1 MNCIG
6 VRMSDLGIRSGW
18 TRKRRLPLSVTG
30 RRHALRHVFDGFGR
44 FYVQVIIDPLL
55 LRRRRSSPHLVFIC
69 VTSRAAC
76 PPYMYPQCVQREG
89 CFLLQGRSKL
99 SKKMRRRPARLLIEL
114 IDWAMEERN
123 PVAAEAFFPAFP
135 LAKWCNNVPKW
146 LHIRNGNVCT
156 QCVQLQWRKSN

>member
-1 MNCIG
+1 MHCDMYLMDLAAS
-6 VRMSDLGIRSGW
+6 MSKSSSILSSSG
-18 TRKRRLPLSVTG
+18 G
-30 RRHALRHVFDGFGR
+30 GGARHILF
-44 FYVQVIIDPLL
+44 
-55 LRRRRSSPHLVFIC
+55 FIC

-99 SKKMRRRPARLLIEL
+99 SKKMQRRPARLLIEL

-156 QCVQLQWRKSN
+156 QCVQLQ